1 MLKLRGS
8 FGLHTFQF
16 ADTNNFP
23 FGEREPISSGELH
36 DCIDAAQPQRHDNP
50 RPCVVRD
57 SHINGGF
64 LHRLYTRT
72 SFASPANQ

>member
-1 MLKLRGS
+1 
-8 FGLHTFQF
+8 
-16 ADTNNFP
+16 
-23 FGEREPISSGELH
+23 
-36 DCIDAAQPQRHDNP
+36 
-50 RPCVVRD
+50 VRD